1 MAITYE
7 PIATT
12 TLSTATAS
20 VSFSSIPQTYTDL
33 VLVVRG
39 AATASAAAKIN
50 LNNNTSGIYD
60 DTRLFASTA
69 AGTDHSANSG
79 EMYVGGGWFTDGM
92 FTVNIFNYTNTNVG
106 KSIMSKYASPGTL
119 LALNLTTFQSTAAV
133 TSIQVGLNTSTY
145 VSGSNFTL
153 YGIKAA

>member
-1 MAITYE
+1 MPATYE

-33 VLVVRG
+33 VLIVRG
-39 AATASAAAKIN
+39 AATASAAAQIT

-60 DTRLFASTA
+60 DLRLFSSTS
-69 AGTDHSANSG
+69 AGTDHSPNSG
-79 EMYVGGGWFTDGM
+79 TMYVGGSAFTDGM
-92 FTVNIFNYTNTNVG
+92 FIVNIFNYTNTNVG
-106 KSIMSKYASPGTL
+106 KSIMSRYSSPATL
-119 LALNLTTFQSTAAV
+119 NAMCLTTFQSTAAV
-133 TSIQVGLNTSTY
+133 TSIEVGVTSSTY